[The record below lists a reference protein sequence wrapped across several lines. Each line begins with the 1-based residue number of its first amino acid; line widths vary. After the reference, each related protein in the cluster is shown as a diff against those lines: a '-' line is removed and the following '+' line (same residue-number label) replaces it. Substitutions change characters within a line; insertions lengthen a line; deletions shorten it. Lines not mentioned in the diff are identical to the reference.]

1 MLLQNWTLK
10 HPEYG
15 DLPCSVPFSMYGTL
29 LAAGKINDPYYRDN
43 EYALKPL
50 SNEDYTFETTF
61 EADKARLAKAY
72 QLLRFEGI
80 DTIAT
85 LYLNDIEIGQAFNMH
100 RTWEF
105 DVREALRLGTNRLT
119 IEFHSPVKYMEA
131 EQARHY
137 VWGQDGDIITMDGF
151 AHIRKAASMF
161 GWDWAPQLPD
171 MGLFRPVT
179 WISYDTDRISDVR
192 IRQFHKNGKVTL
204 KLEAESEHNAA
215 NLTFTVRVTGPS
227 FDETVTLVRGKG
239 QLTID
244 EPQLWWPNGYGKQPL
259 YTVSVSLFGGKG
271 GKDLL
276 DTWTRRIGLRTLTV
290 STAKDQWGNEFCFV
304 INGKKMF
311 AMGADYVPEDSLL
324 GNNTHERT
332 RRLLESCVK
341 ANYNSVRIWGG
352 GCYPSNEFY
361 DACDEL
367 GLVVWQDFMFAC
379 VNVYLSEKFTANIR
393 QEFIDNIRRLRDHAS
408 LGLFCGNNEM
418 EDAVMSW
425 DGCKDSE
432 VERMDY
438 LQLYEHILPDL
449 CEKYCPDTFYW
460 PSSPSSHGGFD
471 NPQDENRGDAHYWGA
486 WHGSIPFESY
496 RQHYFRFCSE
506 FGFEAFPNMKTI
518 RAYAEPEDMNP
529 FSLVME
535 SHQKCLSGNT
545 KILSYA
551 SDKYLYPYDFK
562 SLVYTAQLL
571 QADAIRYGV
580 EHFRRFRGRC
590 MGAIYWQLNDC
601 WPVASWA
608 SVDYYGRWKAL
619 MYSSKRFYAPV
630 LLSAHEDG
638 LRVVLNLSSESPEA
652 FAGTLRWRVIDRDFK
667 VFAKGE
673 MAANIGALSTKDLLT
688 LDLTKAIQGH
698 EKERML
704 AYDLYGADGSL
715 ISHSSLLFCKPKH
728 FDMAKPDVKVTI
740 TGGNGRFDITVSAST
755 YVKSLEIDFDNHDA
769 LLSDNYFDITSAEVL
784 HLTAEVSDASVTAE
798 ELMAD
803 LTLQSVYDIGR

>member
-1 MLLQNWTLK
+1 
-10 HPEYG
+10 
-15 DLPCSVPFSMYGTL
+15 
-29 LAAGKINDPYYRDN
+29 
-43 EYALKPL
+43 
-50 SNEDYTFETTF
+50 
-61 EADKARLAKAY
+61 
-72 QLLRFEGI
+72 
-80 DTIAT
+80 
-85 LYLNDIEIGQAFNMH
+85 MH
-100 RTWEF
+100 
-105 DVREALRLGTNRLT
+105 
-119 IEFHSPVKYMEA
+119 
-131 EQARHY
+131 
-137 VWGQDGDIITMDGF
+137 
-151 AHIRKAASMF
+151 
-161 GWDWAPQLPD
+161 
-171 MGLFRPVT
+171 
-179 WISYDTDRISDVR
+179 
-192 IRQFHKNGKVTL
+192 
-204 KLEAESEHNAA
+204 
-215 NLTFTVRVTGPS
+215 
-227 FDETVTLVRGKG
+227 
-239 QLTID
+239 
-244 EPQLWWPNGYGKQPL
+244 
-259 YTVSVSLFGGKG
+259 
-271 GKDLL
+271 
-276 DTWTRRIGLRTLTV
+276 
-290 STAKDQWGNEFCFV
+290 
-304 INGKKMF
+304 
-311 AMGADYVPEDSLL
+311 
-324 GNNTHERT
+324 
-332 RRLLESCVK
+332 
-341 ANYNSVRIWGG
+341 
-352 GCYPSNEFY
+352 
-361 DACDEL
+361 
-367 GLVVWQDFMFAC
+367 
-379 VNVYLSEKFTANIR
+379 
-393 QEFIDNIRRLRDHAS
+393 
-408 LGLFCGNNEM
+408 
-418 EDAVMSW
+418 W

-449 CEKYCPDTFYW
+449 CEKHCPDVFYW

-518 RAYAEPEDMNP
+518 RTYAEEEDMNP

-638 LRVVLNLSSESPEA
+638 LRVVLNLSSESPVD

-704 AYDLYGADGSL
+704 AYELYDASGAL

-728 FDMAKPDVKVTI
+728 FNMAQPDVKVAI
-740 TGGNGRFDITVSAST
+740 TGGNGHFDITVSAST
-755 YVKSLEIDFDNHDA
+755 YVKSLEIDFNNHDA
-769 LLSDNYFDITSAEVL
+769 LLSDNYFDITSSEVL
-784 HLTAEVSDASVTAE
+784 HLTAEVSDTSVTAE
-798 ELMAD
+798 QLIAD

>member
-15 DLPCSVPFSMYGTL
+15 DLPCNVPFSMYGTL

-192 IRQFHKNGKVTL
+192 IRQIHKNGKVTL

-271 GKDLL
+271 SKDLL

-324 GNNTHERT
+324 GNNTPERT
-332 RRLLESCVK
+332 RCLLESCVK

-518 RAYAEPEDMNP
+518 RTYAEPEDMNP

-784 HLTAEVSDASVTAE
+784 HLTAEVADPSVTAE

>member
-1 MLLQNWTLK
+1 MQLQNWTLK

-15 DLPCSVPFSMYGTL
+15 DLPCTIPFSMYGAL
-29 LAAGKINDPYYRDN
+29 LAADKIGDPYYRDN
-43 EYALKPL
+43 EYALKAL

-61 EADKARLAKAY
+61 QADEEHFAKAY

-100 RTWEF
+100 RTWEY
-105 DVREALRLGTNRLT
+105 DIREALRPGLNRLT
-119 IEFHSPVKYMEA
+119 VVFHSPVKYMEA
-131 EQARHY
+131 KQARHY
-137 VWGQDGDIITMDGF
+137 VWGQDGTMEGF
-151 AHIRKAASMF
+151 AHIRKASCMF

-171 MGLFRPVT
+171 MGLFRPAS
-179 WISYDTDRISDVR
+179 WISYDTDRIRDVR
-192 IRQFHKNGKVTL
+192 IRQIHKDGRVTL
-204 KLEAESEHNAA
+204 KIEAETEHNVQ
-215 NLTFTVRVTGPS
+215 NLITTVQICGPGFCQS
-227 FDETVTLVRGKG
+227 FELKKGKG
-239 QLTID
+239 QLTIED
-244 EPQLWWPNGYGKQPL
+244 PQLWWPNGYGKQPL
-259 YTVSVSLFGGKG
+259 YTVTVSIAKKQTF
-271 GKDLL
+271 DAPPL

-290 STAKDQWGNEFCFV
+290 STARDQWGNEFCFV
-304 INGKKMF
+304 VNGKKMF

-324 GNNTHERT
+324 GNNTPART
-332 RRLLESCVK
+332 RRLLESCVR
-341 ANYNSVRIWGG
+341 AHYNSVRVWGG

-379 VNVYLSEKFTANIR
+379 VNICLSENFTENIR

-408 LGLFCGNNEM
+408 LGLFSGNNEM
-418 EDAVMSW
+418 EDAVMHW
-425 DGCKDSE
+425 DLCKDSDL
-432 VERMDY
+432 VKMDY
-438 LQLYEHILPDL
+438 LQLYEHMLPDL

-460 PSSPSSHGGFD
+460 PSSPSSGGGFD

-518 RAYAEPEDMNP
+518 QSYAQPGDMNP

-535 SHQKCLSGNT
+535 SHQKCISGNT

-551 SDKYLYPYDFK
+551 SDKYLYPFDFK
-562 SLVYTAQLL
+562 SLVYTTQLL

-601 WPVASWA
+601 WPVASWS

-619 MYSSKRFYAPV
+619 MYSSKRFFAPV
-630 LLSAHEDG
+630 LLSAHEEG
-638 LRVVLNLSSESPEA
+638 LRVVLNLSSESPDP
-652 FAGTLRWRVIDRDFK
+652 FTGTLRWRVVDRDFA
-667 VFAKGE
+667 VYEQGE
-673 MAANIGALSTKDLLT
+673 MPASICALSAKDLVT
-688 LDLTKAIQGH
+688 LDLAEAIQGH

-704 AYDLYGADGSL
+704 VYELYDKAGRMLT
-715 ISHSSLLFCKPKH
+715 HSSLLFCKPKH
-728 FDMAKPDVKVTI
+728 FNMVKPDVKVAI
-740 TGGNGRFDITVSAST
+740 SGGSGKFKIEVCAST
-755 YVKSLEIDFDNHDA
+755 YVKSLEIDFAKYDA
-769 LLSDNYFDITSAEVL
+769 LLSDNYFDITSGDTL
-784 HLTAEVSDASVTAE
+784 HLTAEVTDSSVTAE
-798 ELMAD
+798 DLMAD
-803 LTLQSVYDIGR
+803 LMLQSVYDIGRY